1 MGRLNRSIIVIK
13 QTKIHTAAVGIWQL
27 AFCQLVIFV
36 WVTTGCEKT
45 VRQTRIRPERD
56 PNQPVISTYEQ
67 ACKLYQKV
75 LDRYVR
81 KDGGIDYQKL
91 AEDTEARSRLDGFL
105 SFVAEFE
112 LEHSLAV
119 NDEKSRRAF
128 YLNVYNACSLRGGLE
143 FYPQGKIPADF
154 DSILIF
160 TVAGQEMSLHQMA
173 EQMTVES
180 DWRIS
185 LALSRPALSG
195 PYLSNQVYSVVQ
207 LENQLDQAMKDYLG
221 SCAGCQIDFAKQQVL
236 LGRLIYDRKGEFLE
250 EYKRRYGIEGV
261 SLVSAL
267 IPYAWP
273 ATQVQM
279 AEAAGFAIDRLP
291 SDDRMNDIEREGLQE
306 DDSQE
311 EYRICGCR

>member
-1 MGRLNRSIIVIK
+1 MGRLNRSIIVINR
-13 QTKIHTAAVGIWQL
+13 TKIHTVAVGIWQL
-27 AFCQLVIFV
+27 AFCQLVILF

-45 VRQTRIRPERD
+45 VRQMRIRPEGD

-67 ACKLYQKV
+67 ACNLYQKV
-75 LDRYVR
+75 LNRYVR
-81 KDGGIDYQKL
+81 KDGRIDYQKM
-91 AEDTEARSRLDGFL
+91 AEDTEDRSRLDGFL

-112 LEHSLAV
+112 LEQSPVV
-119 NDEKSRRAF
+119 NDEKSRQAF

-143 FYPQGKIPADF
+143 FYPQGKIPDEY
-154 DSILIF
+154 DTDLVF

-173 EQMTVES
+173 EQMTVQT

-195 PYLSNQVYSVVQ
+195 PYLAKTIYRDDK
-207 LENQLDQAMKDYLG
+207 LGAQLDQALKDYLG

-236 LGRLIYDRKGEFLE
+236 LGGLIYDRKEEFLQ
-250 EYKRRYGIEGV
+250 EYKRRYGIEGE

-279 AEAAGFAIDRLP
+279 AEAAGFAVGRLP
-291 SDDRMNDIEREGLQE
+291 SDNRINDIEREDLQE

-311 EYRICGCR
+311 EYRICGCQ